1 MGILELLG
9 SVELFE
15 GLTTE
20 ELVKVE
26 ALCYPRTFQANEVIA
41 RQNTYGDEL
50 YIIQDGFVEVSLES
64 QAGRKVIVN
73 LGRGQTIGE
82 MSLID
87 QGRRS
92 ATVRAL
98 SSPTVLLIIL
108 QEDFDQ
114 LCETNGRIG
123 YIVIRNIAADL
134 SFRLRQRNLNDIIQG

>member
-15 GLTTE
+15 GLTQD
-20 ELVKVE
+20 ELALVE
-26 ALCYPRTFQANEVIA
+26 SLCYHRSFQENEVIA

-50 YIIQDGFVEVSLES
+50 YIIQDGFVEVFLES
-64 QAGRKVIVN
+64 QGGRKVIVN

-98 SSPTVLLIIL
+98 SAPTKLLIIL
-108 QEDFDQ
+108 HEDFEK
-114 LCETNGRIG
+114 LCETHGRIG

>member
-20 ELVKVE
+20 ELTAVE
-26 ALCYPRTFQANEVIA
+26 SLCYPRTFQANEVIA

-50 YIIQDGFVEVSLES
+50 YIIQDGFVEVSLDGHG
-64 QAGRKVIVN
+64 GRKVIVN
-73 LGRGQTIGE
+73 LGQGQTIGE

-98 SSPTVLLIIL
+98 SSPTLLLVIL
-108 QEDFDQ
+108 QEDFDK
-114 LCETNGRIG
+114 LCETNGHIG